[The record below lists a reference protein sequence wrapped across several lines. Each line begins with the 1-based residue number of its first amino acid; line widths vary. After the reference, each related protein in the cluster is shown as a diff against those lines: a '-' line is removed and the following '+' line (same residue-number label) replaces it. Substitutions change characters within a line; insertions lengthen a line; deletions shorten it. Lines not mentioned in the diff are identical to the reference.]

1 MPVWKLEMGVW
12 TLKEQSTQCGLES
25 PLACR
30 WWKSAWVSYVT
41 WHSASVLSEDFT
53 ENPGNPGN
61 AFSFSSGSEGM
72 GLNPEE
78 ESMVAGESHRAD
90 NLCSMG
96 WLPLLASCI
105 SLFLFGSSPPS
116 LSWHIKSLKLKKL
129 PFLDGSFSVCV
140 LGVGRGDWLGLNLVF
155 WTSLEYQVINYLT
168 VLKFGVVPFMWYL
181 VDECSVKVSHWLP
194 YLCVVFDKGLK
205 VFRCGQDSG
214 TLLHCPLL
222 GTRGTC
228 GSEYCFLSNH
238 PSILWWTWQKE
249 RINGM
254 VSLVAQSVKNLPA
267 VHGDRLQCS
276 TPAFEKIPG
285 EGNGNPL
292 QFSCLGNPIDRSLAG
307 SSPRGLKSQTRLS
320 D

>member
-1 MPVWKLEMGVW
+1 MLHGTVPLFFLRILLRILEILEMPFPSPLEVRAWDW
-12 TLKEQSTQCGLES
+12 TLRKRAWWQES
-25 PLACR
+25 PTEQTICVPWGGYHCLL
-30 WWKSAWVSYVT
+30 V
-41 WHSASVLSEDFT
+41 VLVY
-53 ENPGNPGN
+53 
-61 AFSFSSGSEGM
+61 SF
-72 GLNPEE
+72 
-78 ESMVAGESHRAD
+78 
-90 NLCSMG
+90 
-96 WLPLLASCI
+96 
-105 SLFLFGSSPPS
+105 FGSSPPS

-228 GSEYCFLSNH
+228 GSEY

-267 VHGDRLQCS
+267 VLGDRLQCS

-307 SSPRGLKSQTRLS
+307 CSPRGLKSQTRLS